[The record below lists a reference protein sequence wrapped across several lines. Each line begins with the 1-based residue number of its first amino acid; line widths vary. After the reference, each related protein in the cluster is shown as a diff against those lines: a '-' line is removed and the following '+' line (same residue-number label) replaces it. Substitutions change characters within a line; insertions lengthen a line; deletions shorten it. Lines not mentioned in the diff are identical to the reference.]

1 MFWQDVDRASVI
13 RHSRAMNRFLGRCWG
28 FMEMASY
35 EKYKPIIALIHQK
48 YKPIIDLNH
57 QKYKP
62 KIKTRSVDPSSKV
75 VAMTVRRRWVSFSDY
90 SSFMR
95 GASYDGKFNLGD

>member
-1 MFWQDVDRASVI
+1 MDQ
-13 RHSRAMNRFLGRCWG
+13 
-28 FMEMASY
+28 
-35 EKYKPIIALIHQK
+35 
-48 YKPIIDLNH
+48 NH

-62 KIKTRSVDPSSKV
+62 QIKIRSVDPSSTV
-75 VAMTVRRRWVSFSDY
+75 VAMTVRRIWVSLSDY